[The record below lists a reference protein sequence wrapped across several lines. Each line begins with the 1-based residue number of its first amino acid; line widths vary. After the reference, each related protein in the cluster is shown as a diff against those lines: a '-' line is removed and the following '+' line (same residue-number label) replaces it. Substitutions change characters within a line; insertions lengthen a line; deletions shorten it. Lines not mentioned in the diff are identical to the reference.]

1 MPIISYATKLGLV
14 PGRTNEKWGQKKG
27 FLLKKGEFS
36 GLEFFSALYYPAVR
50 TGMHASGVGQGW
62 AEGRNRFV
70 ARLIAR
76 LV

>member
-14 PGRTNEKWGQKKG
+14 PGRKTRNGARKKG

-62 AEGRNRFV
+62 VDGRNRFV